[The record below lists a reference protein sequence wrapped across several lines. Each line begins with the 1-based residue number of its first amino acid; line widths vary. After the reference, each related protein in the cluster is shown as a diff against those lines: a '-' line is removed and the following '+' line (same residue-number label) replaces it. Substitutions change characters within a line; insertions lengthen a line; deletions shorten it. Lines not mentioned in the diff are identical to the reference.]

1 MEHIFFFY
9 RNVAPFEEKFQK
21 NRLHFFSDFGTVVV
35 WQPKYLIKPVICM
48 QKPYQQLN
56 DTVASINILVKGL
69 DSYIHICGEFGT
81 TVVFIRVIYDR
92 VQSI

>member
-1 MEHIFFFY
+1 
-9 RNVAPFEEKFQK
+9 
-21 NRLHFFSDFGTVVV
+21 
-35 WQPKYLIKPVICM
+35 M

-92 VQSI
+92 VKSIPWLAPLIQIWYKFGAMYGKNDNGSKM